1 MSIATDIRTFL
12 LADATLTTLIGTRLY
27 PLTLPQN
34 PTLPAMTYQWVSG
47 ERVHTADGALG
58 LSRPRIQ
65 FDAWATTYLVAESV
79 FEALRKRLDA
89 FRGAAGASIIQGAF
103 FDSERDLYES
113 EPKLYRRSVDFFVW
127 HEEAVS

>member
-1 MSIATDIRTFL
+1 MSIASDLRTFL

-34 PTLPAMTYQWVSG
+34 PTLPAMTYQRISG
-47 ERVHTADGALG
+47 ERVHTADGAHG
-58 LSRPRIQ
+58 LNRARIQ

-103 FDSERDLYES
+103 VDSERDLYES
-113 EPKLYRRSVDFFVW
+113 EPKLYRNTSDFDVW
-127 HEEAVS
+127 HNEAVS